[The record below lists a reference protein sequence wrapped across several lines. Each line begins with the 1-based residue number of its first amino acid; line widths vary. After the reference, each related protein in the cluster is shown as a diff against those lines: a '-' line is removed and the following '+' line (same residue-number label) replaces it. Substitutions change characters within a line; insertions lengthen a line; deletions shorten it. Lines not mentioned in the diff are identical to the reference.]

1 MSMVFN
7 NGMPQPMDQKKKIST
22 PQTYPISFLAL
33 HKSRHAIRVKFTLVD
48 GVHEDYLA
56 VAKVLKNKCELTVN
70 GEKGL
75 KKIAE
80 RIKKSVEAQRNGEGP
95 SDAADDEIAIRDDAM
110 YLIGRDISQEI
121 LLKDLRKYGKQQSE
135 LNKATQEQLEAIVGE
150 KKRHEKE
157 LNRIEQARTEAG
169 RARKDRITRAEKE
182 KEDQEELAQK
192 QQQEQQEQQESGGT
206 KEDTSTRESNERSTA
221 PVVKS
226 APG

>member
-1 MSMVFN
+1 
-7 NGMPQPMDQKKKIST
+7 
-22 PQTYPISFLAL
+22 
-33 HKSRHAIRVKFTLVD
+33 
-48 GVHEDYLA
+48 
-56 VAKVLKNKCELTVN
+56 
-70 GEKGL
+70 
-75 KKIAE
+75 
-80 RIKKSVEAQRNGEGP
+80 
-95 SDAADDEIAIRDDAM
+95 
-110 YLIGRDISQEI
+110 
-121 LLKDLRKYGKQQSE
+121 
-135 LNKATQEQLEAIVGE
+135 LEAIVGE

-206 KEDTSTRESNERSTA
+206 KEDTSPRESNERSTA